1 MKKQVFKFKER
12 YYKINN
18 KLTLIDGMFDHNP
31 FYGEVKVTRASLWVL
46 NNKRMVINKIYKEL
60 KRPGVSK
67 LGYGSTPEDV
77 YLYILDTYLTSP
89 ERDFQVNYFGKGSG
103 YNIARYVLSNVK
115 YHIQAYVNKDD
126 LAISKVGVIK
136 SIVSDSEE
144 YTGANQTVRSS
155 YTKGFE
161 DNYEWMNEEYY
172 LECFEYLASLA
183 TGVWVTQKIKLTVEQ
198 VYFFFFHSIL
208 GISEEEYLKMHKQTP
223 HRYKKLL
230 TALGEDPDVSD
241 DIKKMLLELSG
252 PIATGDFGIQH
263 IEGKDFDLG
272 Y

>member
-1 MKKQVFKFKER
+1 MKKRFKFKER
-12 YYKINN
+12 YYKLNN

-67 LGYGSTPEDV
+67 LGYGTTPEDV

-89 ERDFQVNYFGKGSG
+89 ERDFQVNYFGEGSG
-103 YNIARYVLSNVK
+103 YNIARYVLSNVR
-115 YHIQAYVNKDD
+115 YHIQAYINKDD
-126 LAISKVGVIK
+126 LSVSKVGVIQ
-136 SIVSDSEE
+136 SIVPDSEE
-144 YTGANQTVRSS
+144 YEGTGHTVRSS
-155 YTKGFE
+155 YTKGSE
-161 DNYEWMNEEYY
+161 DNYEWMNVEYY

-183 TGVWVTQKIKLTVEQ
+183 TGVWVTKNIKLTVEQ
-198 VYFFFFHSIL
+198 IYYFFFHSLL
-208 GISEEEYLKMHKQTP
+208 GISEGDYLKMYKQTP
-223 HRYKKLL
+223 HRHNKLL
-230 TALGEDPDVSD
+230 TSLGEDPEVSE
-241 DIKKMLLELSG
+241 DIKKMLVELSG
-252 PIATGDFGIQH
+252 PVSMGDFGIQH

>member
-1 MKKQVFKFKER
+1 MKKRFKFKER
-12 YYKINN
+12 YYKLNN

-67 LGYGSTPEDV
+67 LGYGTTPEDV

-89 ERDFQVNYFGKGSG
+89 ERDFQVNYFGEGSG
-103 YNIARYVLSNVK
+103 YNIARYVLSNVR
-115 YHIQAYVNKDD
+115 YHIQAYINKDD
-126 LAISKVGVIK
+126 LSVSKVGVIQ
-136 SIVSDSEE
+136 SIVPDSEE
-144 YTGANQTVRSS
+144 YMGTGHTVRSS
-155 YTKGFE
+155 YTKGSE

-183 TGVWVTQKIKLTVEQ
+183 TGVWVTKNMKLTVEQ
-198 VYFFFFHSIL
+198 VYFFFFHSLL
-208 GISEEEYLKMHKQTP
+208 GISEGDYLKMCKQTP
-223 HRYKKLL
+223 HRHNKLL
-230 TALGEDPDVSD
+230 TSLGEDPEVSE
-241 DIKKMLLELSG
+241 DIKKMLVELSG
-252 PIATGDFGIQH
+252 PVSMGDFGIQH
-263 IEGKDFDLG
+263 IEGKEFDLG